1 MDRTLMDVDEIL
13 LRAKLRRER
22 RLAAVMRAQGAFP
35 TPETWR
41 TLDLVHEATHLIDR
55 LERIRG
61 AMEDHRIAAL
71 YRERYPEEA
80 WA

>member
-1 MDRTLMDVDEIL
+1 MDRTLDDIGEIL

-22 RLAAVMRAQGAFP
+22 RLLAVMRAQGAFP

-55 LERIRG
+55 LEGIRD

-71 YRERYPEEA
+71 ARERYPEA
-80 WA
+80 LWT